1 MPITYLDLSFQD
13 AHSSDMLARLQDH
26 EISLAPA
33 AAYELDQDLRHR
45 PVLSW
50 KRPDTDVRLEPGEQL
65 VVKVDCLGRVQW
77 CVIRKE
83 HCFLLLT
90 TSKSVSNEA
99 LIQISYGS
107 LSNPEDTQLIR
118 RLSCPVLMTVHHCL
132 SAESMLLQH
141 LRELPQQPTSS
152 HAMKR
157 TATQN
162 RQRAQSVSH
171 IAIPLEASIR
181 AVAAG
186 RHCLLIMEVHNMS
199 NQPFEAF
206 CDARAGTAG
215 NNLQHVLYRRLI
227 YGDRIGSAL
236 D

>member
-1 MPITYLDLSFQD
+1 MSITYLDLSFQD
-13 AHSSDMLARLQDH
+13 AHSSAMLARLQDH

-50 KRPDTDVRLEPGEQL
+50 QRPETDVRLEPGEQL
-65 VVKVDCLGRVQW
+65 LVKVDCLGKVQW
-77 CVIRKE
+77 WVIRNKD
-83 HCFLLLT
+83 CFLLLT
-90 TSKSVSNEA
+90 TSNLSISNEV

-107 LSNPEDTQLIR
+107 LSDPEDTQLIR

-157 TATQN
+157 TVTQN

-171 IAIPLEASIR
+171 IAVPLEASIR

-215 NNLQHVLYRRLI
+215 NNLQHVLYR
-227 YGDRIGSAL
+227 G
-236 D
+236 